1 MKTLLSLATLLAL
14 LVALLLA
21 APTAAKFGSRRP
33 VLKPSF
39 HRSLSPSSSF
49 DPSSIDP
56 TVTPAF
62 NTSSW
67 FGAGYTPSPAGNQLW
82 WYEYARYEPIV
93 KRELTAVAQVYGFTA
108 LRTFIHNMVYDAA
121 PEQFMADIERYL
133 TLCASLGIKPGFV
146 FFDDCWDSAGATIP
160 DSCVPVK
167 GRHNGCWKTCPQAAQ
182 RTSVDRFK
190 GYVTDIVTRF
200 RNDSRVLYWEIF
212 NEPNNSNYSQT
223 LRNAAFQWASAA
235 KPTQPILSCWGD
247 NNNTQIVDEH
257 RYDQDFRGWTSDVYI
272 NPAKGGVVTEGGS
285 RWYQGTGSD
294 AGSVKIV
301 MTWLYALREAYAA
314 GKVPFVPGGIIS
326 WEVNVGNSH
335 TRWHWG
341 TRDGSP
347 EPTIPW
353 DAHIHVDQT
362 PISYTEAGLIQAY
375 TKGTSPFYT
384 VSTFMPDSY
393 TNPQDYFL
401 QLSSSSMPTQ
411 VSKTATSDGI
421 YELTFWPN
429 ATSTFSL
436 SILASA
442 DQKSAYTVSVSLPQH
457 TLTVS
462 RMSPDNASVLAS
474 WDYSQMECG
483 VISNGW
489 NLLRVIVVRGEM
501 DVYLNPMYTD
511 AAGPDGV
518 QPRVSVVD
526 PTPLKA
532 GLSSVGVSGG
542 QALVDYFSVSKVD
555 AYGEFVKLPGK
566 SRAREL

>member
-1 MKTLLSLATLLAL
+1 MKTFLSLVTLLAF
-14 LVALLLA
+14 LVALLATPSFAKSASGRA
-21 APTAAKFGSRRP
+21 ALKPTFHRRP
-33 VLKPSF
+33 SA
-39 HRSLSPSSSF
+39 SST
-49 DPSSIDP
+49 DLRSIDP

-62 NTSSW
+62 NTSDW

-82 WYEYARYEPIV
+82 WYEYSRYERIV
-93 KRELTAVAQVYGFTA
+93 ERELTAVARIYGFTA

-121 PEQFMADIERYL
+121 PAQFMDNIERYL
-133 TLCASLGIKPGFV
+133 ALCHSLGIKPGFV
-146 FFDDCWDSAGATIP
+146 FFDDCWDSTGATIP

-167 GRHNGCWKTCPQAAQ
+167 GRHNGCWKTCPQSAQ
-182 RTSVDRFK
+182 RTSVDRFH
-190 GYVTDIVTRF
+190 GYVTDIITRF
-200 RNDSRVLYWEIF
+200 KNDSRVLYWEIF
-212 NEPNNSNYSQT
+212 NEPNNSNFSQT
-223 LRNAAFQWASAA
+223 LRNAAYGWATAV
-235 KPTQPILSCWGD
+235 KPIQPILSCWGD
-247 NNNTQIVDEH
+247 NPNTQIVDEH
-257 RYDQDFRGWTSDVYI
+257 RYDQDFRGWTSDVYV

-285 RWYQGTGSD
+285 RWYQGTDAD

-375 TKGTSPFYT
+375 TKGTSPFYA

-393 TNPQDYFL
+393 TNPRDFFL
-401 QLSSSSMPTQ
+401 SVAPSKPTKLSSDP
-411 VSKTATSDGI
+411 TSDGI
-421 YELTFWPN
+421 YEVSFWPN
-429 ATSTFSL
+429 ATVTFSL
-436 SILASA
+436 YILAS
-442 DQKSAYTVSVSLPQH
+442 DNQLPSYIINVSLPTH

-462 RMSPDNASVLAS
+462 RAAVNNNSLLAS
-474 WDYSQMECG
+474 WDYSKMECG
-483 VISNGW
+483 VITNGW
-489 NLLRVIVVRGEM
+489 NLLRVVVVGGEM

-511 AAGPDGV
+511 AAGPDGI

-532 GLSSVGVSGG
+532 GMSYVGSSGG
-542 QALVDYFSVSKVD
+542 DTLVDYHSISKID
-555 AYGEFVKLPGK
+555 AYGEFVKMPGS
-566 SRAREL
+566 SRAREQCL